1 MTDLRSRLDSGETL
15 LGMCNMFGSEGII
28 ERIGGDWDFI
38 WVDGQHGLIDAGQL
52 PGIVR
57 ACDLAGT
64 QALIRLAWLEPG
76 AIGRALDTG
85 AAGVIVPC
93 IDTPEEAR
101 AAVDAAKFPPE
112 GRRSYGSR
120 RQIDRAGR
128 TYSDTANHDQ
138 MLVVQIESP
147 AAVEAAAE
155 IAAVPG
161 VDALMIGPDD
171 LMLRRGISMS
181 EPRVPSL
188 MRKDMEAIATAA
200 TDNKKFALGLGFDEA
215 MISLNMELGFK
226 MIVCGADT
234 AFLTAGSKSASSLGR
249 KLVDGAS
256 DARPPEAGG
265 HGPY

>member
-1 MTDLRSRLDSGETL
+1 MTNIRTKLDAGETV
-15 LGMCNMFGSEGII
+15 LGMCNMFASEGMI

-38 WVDGQHGLIDAGQL
+38 WVDGQHGQIDASQL
-52 PGIVR
+52 TGIVR

-64 QALIRLAWLEPG
+64 AALIRVPWLEAG

-85 AAGVIVPC
+85 ATGVIVPC
-93 IDTPEEAR
+93 IDTPEQAR

-120 RQIDRAGR
+120 RQIDRTGR

-147 AAVEAAAE
+147 AAVEAASE
-155 IAAVPG
+155 IAGIPG
-161 VDALMIGPDD
+161 VDALMMGPDD
-171 LMLRRGISMS
+171 LMLRRGVSMS

-188 MRKDMEAIATAA
+188 LRKDMEAIATAA
-200 TDNKKFALGLGFDEA
+200 TNNGKFALGLGFDEA
-215 MISLNMELGFK
+215 MISLNIELGFK

-234 AFLTAGSKSASSLGR
+234 AFLTNGSNNAAGLGR
-249 KLVDGAS
+249 KILGGS
-256 DARPPEAGG
+256 PDAQSPEAGG
-265 HGPY
+265 QGPY